1 MRQSPISA
9 SILSLSTRKTFAR
22 ISACVALMSILSL
35 ATVANAA
42 PLVAGQTIYPAPGE
56 PDPVGGQVA
65 CGPLVQH
72 FTTANFS
79 GNLTSTVIVGDV
91 SNPYGGLTFTYVVSN
106 DPTSTN
112 TQARL
117 SINGYAGFL
126 TDASYQSP
134 TADVRPTLVDR
145 SASSDVVGYSFL
157 GAPAGFGP
165 IAPGQQSALLV
176 VQTNATTC
184 ANSFASVI
192 DGAIATIPTYAPA
205 PEPASL
211 ALLGLAAISLIRRR
225 R

>member
-1 MRQSPISA
+1 MRSFQFSA
-9 SILSLSTRKTFAR
+9 LILSSGIRNTITRLAACVALVSVLSLSTV
-22 ISACVALMSILSL
+22 S
-35 ATVANAA
+35 NAA

-79 GNLTSTVIVGDV
+79 GFLTSTAIIGDA

-106 DPTSTN
+106 DATSVN
-112 TQARL
+112 TEARL

-126 TDASYQSP
+126 TDASYQP
-134 TADVRPTLVDR
+134 GVDVRPTLVDR

-165 IAPGQQSALLV
+165 IAPGQQSDLLV
-176 VQTNATTC
+176 VQTNALTC
-184 ANSFASVI
+184 SNSVASVI
-192 DGAIATIPTYAPA
+192 DGQIATIPTLAPA

-211 ALLGLAAISLIRRR
+211 ALLGLAAAALIRRR

>member
-1 MRQSPISA
+1 MRLFPNSA
-9 SILSLSTRKTFAR
+9 SNSLITRYAIACVALVSVLSLST
-22 ISACVALMSILSL
+22 
-35 ATVANAA
+35 VANAS

-65 CGPLVQH
+65 CGPLVQP

-79 GNLTSTVIVGDV
+79 GVLTTTVIAGDV

-106 DPTSTN
+106 DASSLN

-126 TDASYQSP
+126 TDASYQAP
-134 TADVRPTLVDR
+134 PAGVRPTLVDR
-145 SASSDVVGYSFL
+145 SASSDVVGFSFL

-165 IAPGQQSALLV
+165 IGPGQQSALLV

-184 ANSFASVI
+184 SNSVASVI

-211 ALLGLAAISLIRRR
+211 TLLGLAALALIRRR